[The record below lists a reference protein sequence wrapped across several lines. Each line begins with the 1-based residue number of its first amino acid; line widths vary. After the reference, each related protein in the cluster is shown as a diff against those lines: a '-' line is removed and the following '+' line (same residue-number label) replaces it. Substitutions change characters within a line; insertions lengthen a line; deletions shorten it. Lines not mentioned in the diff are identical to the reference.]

1 MTATELYQTFSIQS
15 AEYSLHDKPEDLA
28 RKIMENSSLSTAK
41 ISVVYTSGTATSK
54 GDQAMNN
61 GQVLYSY

>member
-15 AEYSLHDKPEDLA
+15 AEYSAHDKPEDLA
-28 RKIMENSSLSTAK
+28 RKIMENASSSTAK
-41 ISVVYTSGTATSK
+41 KSVVYTSGTANFN
-54 GDQAMNN
+54 GDQTMNN